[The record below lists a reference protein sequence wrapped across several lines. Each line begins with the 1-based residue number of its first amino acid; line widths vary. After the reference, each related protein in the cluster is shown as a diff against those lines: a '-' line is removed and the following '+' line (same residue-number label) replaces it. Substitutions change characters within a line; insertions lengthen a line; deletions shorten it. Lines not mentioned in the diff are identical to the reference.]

1 MLLLSITFS
10 ELIPP
15 LNAIYVLKPYL
26 ILPKLS
32 VSPYFTSIGEYMSID
47 NPFNLGLMSEPVI
60 AIAVSFSNFKEQP
73 VIVNSINASDESF
86 PITLLAIS
94 AEN

>member
-32 VSPYFTSIGEYMSID
+32 ISPYFTSITENISID

-60 AIAVSFSNFKEQP
+60 AIVVSFSNFKEHP
-73 VIVNSINASDESF
+73 VIVNSINASNELL
-86 PITLLAIS
+86 PIILLAIS
-94 AEN
+94 EEH